1 MRFRVLV
8 ALCVISVIVAACA
21 GAGQP
26 GSSASDDGPGGGGGG
41 GESQQ
46 PPEPGSST
54 EEQPSTPPDGETI
67 VLHGTFV
74 GQRRDVLVTADLT
87 VEFELHW
94 KAAADDIHDI
104 TAFALSDGTYEFS
117 ETIGGVCGGTRSES
131 GALTS
136 HSDPTGL
143 QSAELQERDIV
154 MLSVIDTRLDNG
166 AVSFSIHGS
175 YDVPNPDPDGCGDLD
190 RGGVGVCAL
199 EFQWLGIGQLASEA
213 TCSGN
218 SGDWTGSLVP

>member
-1 MRFRVLV
+1 MRIRVLA
-8 ALCVISVIVAACA
+8 ALCALSLVLVACA
-21 GAGQP
+21 GAVQP
-26 GSSASDDGPGGGGGG
+26 DASASDDGPGGGGG

-46 PPEPGSST
+46 PPEPGTST
-54 EEQPSTPPDGETI
+54 GVRPSTPPDGGTV

-87 VEFELHW
+87 VEFVLTW
-94 KAAADDIHDI
+94 KAAPDDIHDI
-104 TAFALSDGTYEFS
+104 TAFALSDGTYDFS
-117 ETIGGVCGGTRSES
+117 ESIGGVCGGARSES

-143 QSAELQERDIV
+143 QSADFQERDIV

-199 EFQWLGIGQLASEA
+199 EFQWLGIGQLEQEA
-213 TCSGN
+213 TCSGS
-218 SGDWTGSLVP
+218 SGDWTGTLVP